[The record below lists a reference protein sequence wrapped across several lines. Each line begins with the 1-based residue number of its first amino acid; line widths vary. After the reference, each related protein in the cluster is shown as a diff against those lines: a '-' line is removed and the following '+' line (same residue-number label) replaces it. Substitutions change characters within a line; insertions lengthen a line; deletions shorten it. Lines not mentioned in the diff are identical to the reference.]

1 MHRAAV
7 QEEKHKVL
15 DAADAALRAA
25 RQLVAT
31 LFGIAPSEHQDVG
44 AELAEMQR
52 RVESL
57 RGLVRACPCHA
68 SSSRAAAGAHA
79 WESMRPGLHEH
90 KHAVAAVLAGC
101 RESSLMQRSMR

>member
-1 MHRAAV
+1 MSLAAPDPASVAEALGKELPVHRAAV

-44 AELAEMQR
+44 AELAR
-52 RVESL
+52 
-57 RGLVRACPCHA
+57 
-68 SSSRAAAGAHA
+68 RAA
-79 WESMRPGLHEH
+79 
-90 KHAVAAVLAGC
+90 
-101 RESSLMQRSMR
+101 